1 MSLRII
7 LSILILKIIS
17 KGEIIALVSFT
28 ENTKVGQIF
37 QKENKVRFG
46 KCSIEKSGNN
56 VIRVMK
62 NKIIAMAMKFIL
74 FYEVVIVGQ

>member
-17 KGEIIALVSFT
+17 EGEIITLVSFT
-28 ENTKVGQIF
+28 ENIKVGQTF
-37 QKENKVRFG
+37 QKENKVIFG

-62 NKIIAMAMKFIL
+62 NKIIAMVM
-74 FYEVVIVGQ
+74 